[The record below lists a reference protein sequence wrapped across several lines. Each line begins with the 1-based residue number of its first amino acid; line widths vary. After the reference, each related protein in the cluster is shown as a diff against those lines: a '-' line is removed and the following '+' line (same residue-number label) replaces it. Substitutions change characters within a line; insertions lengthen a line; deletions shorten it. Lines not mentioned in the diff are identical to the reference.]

1 MLQNCCHRCGHEGI
15 WYGLYKSIKQMQHT
29 VCQDNVH
36 HHLSSKVITF
46 RSTGVNCAYFISLS
60 SKGNNLFRIWHHVS
74 YRLTSQIT
82 IIFQPPVCLIVL
94 NAHFSQ
100 SNQFPMESFVIFL
113 LSSCTITTVFFPMP
127 LPCHFSGNMQSC
139 FTVLVNLYLLS
150 DNYRLFIV
158 FMTSSN
164 DAIFNHSAK

>member
-1 MLQNCCHRCGHEGI
+1 MPRQC
-15 WYGLYKSIKQMQHT
+15 SSPFVKQGYHFRTTGVT
-29 VCQDNVH
+29 VH
-36 HHLSSKVITF
+36 ISSGFHQKVITCSASGIMF
-46 RSTGVNCAYFISLS
+46 LIDWCHKSL
-60 SKGNNLFRIWHHVS
+60 LFFNH
-74 YRLTSQIT
+74 
-82 IIFQPPVCLIVL
+82 LIVL

-100 SNQFPMESFVIFL
+100 SNQFPMESSVIFL
-113 LSSCTITTVFFPMP
+113 LSLCTITTIFFPMP
-127 LPCHFSGNMQSC
+127 LPCHFSGNKQSC